1 MTTPTRSAVWFR
13 TGPPWRLGGRTVRGH
28 ALRYGVLLP
37 PASGLARAA
46 ALEAEGLRLLGMARR
61 EYGRVLRE
69 LLVAAGSAVPPP
81 ADLANPRWP
90 EAGRALAEA
99 RRAGWR
105 RTRRQLTAT
114 TGMPPRS
121 ATTGRGALDLDA
133 LEQRSRAALRTAVAA
148 FDYLEDTALAA
159 DAHMHA
165 HTIGELV
172 AGVFGCRAELKDG
185 RWFDVC
191 PLSLMHLR
199 AGSSVGF
206 VARRHC
212 SVCGRDI
219 ADCEHLPEAT
229 YPMVAARPDGECTIC
244 GTAECVTHVP
254 GTLYQVEPH
263 AVVREIDRLD
273 EISIVARPRDP
284 LARFEAVE
292 IPAQAVAAL
301 PGSDAPDGVLE
312 CQRCVS
318 PCTGFTS
325 VEEALGLA

>member
-37 PASGLARAA
+37 PASGPARAA

-105 RTRRQLTAT
+105 RTRRQLTAP
-114 TGMPPRS
+114 TGMPPR
-121 ATTGRGALDLDA
+121 TTGRGALDLDA
-133 LEQRSRAALRTAVAA
+133 PEQRSRAALRTGVAA
-148 FDYLEDTALAA
+148 FNYLEDTALAA